1 MVFHAWQVQE
11 QGLIMYLQ
19 GIRYPVVWGRDSVSG
34 RVEYSLKGMHQA
46 GIRYL
51 PFSVCVCG
59 GGD

>member
-1 MVFHAWQVQE
+1 
-11 QGLIMYLQ
+11 MYLQ

-51 PFSVCVCG
+51 PVSVCVG
-59 GGD
+59 GGED